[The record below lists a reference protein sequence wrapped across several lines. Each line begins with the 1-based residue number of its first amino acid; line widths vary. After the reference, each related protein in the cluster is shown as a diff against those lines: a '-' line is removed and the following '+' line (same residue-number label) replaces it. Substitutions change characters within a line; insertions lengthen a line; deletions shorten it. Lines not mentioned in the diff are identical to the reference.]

1 MTRIA
6 KGEHKAPLELTGMTR
21 ADLKK
26 AVAAGQ
32 VPLRQ
37 RALVDLFL
45 KYTET
50 RPDSLVL
57 SAELAV
63 ALARAQLSAKY
74 NLANNTLSRAEHQ
87 VLAFIGKRA
96 SDLAK
101 ALKLAAAD
109 SADAPT

>member
-6 KGEHKAPLELTGMTR
+6 KPEHKTPLELHGMTR

-32 VPLRQ
+32 VPRAQ

-45 KYTET
+45 KFTET
-50 RPDSLVL
+50 RPDSMVL
-57 SAELAV
+57 SPELAV
-63 ALARAQLSAKY
+63 ALARAHLAAKY
-74 NLANNTLSRAEHQ
+74 DLANNTLSRAEQ
-87 VLAFIGKRA
+87 QLMGVVGKRA

-101 ALKLAAAD
+101 ALKAAAAD
-109 SADAPT
+109 PAI